1 MQFQVDGT
9 DYGGPV
15 GLQDGLAQL
24 TTSELPA
31 GQHSVAAFFSSSSTA
46 FGNSDNGTAPLSQAV
61 TPAPLTV
68 TANDQQEPFGSPV
81 PTLTATF
88 AGFVN
93 GEGPGVL
100 GAPPAQRHCH

>member
-1 MQFQVDGT
+1 MAERPAARCNSRSNGT

-46 FGNSDNGTAPLSQAV
+46 FGNSDNGTAAV
-61 TPAPLTV
+61 IAGGDPGAADGDGERPAGALRF
-68 TANDQQEPFGSPV
+68 ASP
-81 PTLTATF
+81 
-88 AGFVN
+88 
-93 GEGPGVL
+93 
-100 GAPPAQRHCH
+100 QR